1 MGRRSSAT
9 AHSLRLPGVPQ
20 DRVQFMFAY
29 CVKALGEDGR
39 ASALVL
45 CTVDLQSCAE
55 VLNSA

>member
-29 CVKALGEDGR
+29 CVNAPGEDWW

-45 CTVDLQSCAE
+45 CTVDLHSCAE
-55 VLNSA
+55 VVNSA